1 MTFKN
6 MLFAGAA
13 IASLAT
19 SSANA
24 AVINLIDLGGVTGTK
39 AQWGF
44 QIAANYWSTI
54 LTNNATINLG
64 VRYAPLAPGVIGS
77 TGSR

>member
-44 QIAANYWSTI
+44 
-54 LTNNATINLG
+54 
-64 VRYAPLAPGVIGS
+64 
-77 TGSR
+77 